1 MNHFNVVFILCGYLH
16 CLGIVWD
23 ESLMDGF
30 EWEKEVTNPL
40 FDYDSPT
47 LVVAFLFVTSKV
59 AALVSATRTFYVVV
73 YTNK

>member
-1 MNHFNVVFILCGYLH
+1 M
-16 CLGIVWD
+16 
-23 ESLMDGF
+23 
-30 EWEKEVTNPL
+30 TNPL